1 MSVIEF
7 SESFDVR
14 SLSKYFTPVV
24 KKSDYSE
31 DIKVIFYDG
40 ATVDLA
46 GIQVLYAMSKELTS
60 NGKKL
65 VIDGLPDKA
74 LEYFNILNKL

>member
-14 SLSKYFTPVV
+14 SLSKYFNPVV

-31 DIKVIFYDG
+31 DIKVIFHDG
-40 ATVDLA
+40 ATADLA
-46 GIQVLYAMSKELTS
+46 GIQVLYAMSKELAS
-60 NGKKL
+60 NGKEL
-65 VIDGLPDKA
+65 IIDGLPNKA